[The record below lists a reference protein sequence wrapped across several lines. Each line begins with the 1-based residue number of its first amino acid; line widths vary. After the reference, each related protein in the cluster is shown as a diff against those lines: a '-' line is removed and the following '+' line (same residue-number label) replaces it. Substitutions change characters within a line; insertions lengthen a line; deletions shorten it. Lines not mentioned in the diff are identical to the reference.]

1 MKNKIYSDEEIA
13 QAIDILLEGE
23 YWPNRIK
30 SNELYQRIHD
40 DTDGKNNP
48 SDLTQYLS
56 LGVDNWGDVHI
67 NIPPGK
73 WRELRFR
80 TRGGGGQSERVRKA
94 LIILME
100 AIRRDNEK
108 NPEP

>member
-1 MKNKIYSDEEIA
+1 MTKVYRDEEVRR
-13 QAIDILLEGE
+13 AIDILLESE
-23 YWPNRIK
+23 YWPDAVK
-30 SNELYQRIHD
+30 SDELYQRRHD
-40 DTDGKNNP
+40 DTDGENNP

-56 LGVDNWGDVHI
+56 LGIDNWGDVHI

-80 TRGGGGQSERVRKA
+80 TRQGGGQSERVRKA
-94 LIILME
+94 LIILAE

-108 NPEP
+108 NPES